1 MACDLINSQPL
12 DCRDS
17 FGGIKEIK
25 VRVHPANLSNS
36 SVVSG
41 VITLSSSYLTG
52 WFTYAMDKDIG
63 FLNDNATVNVQNGSL
78 FFAQELNLIVNKLEA
93 DKRNDL
99 SVLAQNR
106 LSFAVKDRNDEHW
119 LSGYVNGLDLTTG
132 NSGTGTAAGD
142 RSGYDLTFS
151 GMEPDPIL
159 SMSLATYDS
168 LVTT

>member
-1 MACDLINSQPL
+1 MACALINTQPF

-17 FGGIKEIK
+17 FGGILELK
-25 VRVHPANLSNS
+25 VKVLPADLTNT
-36 SVVSG
+36 SVLSG
-41 VITLSSSYLTG
+41 VVTLTGAALTG
-52 WFTYAMDKDIG
+52 WFVYDIEKDTG

-78 FFAQELNLIVNKLEA
+78 FYAQELNLIVNRLTA
-93 DKRNDL
+93 AKRNDL

-106 LSFAVKDRNDEHW
+106 LLFAVKDRNKIHW
-119 LSGYVNGLDLTTG
+119 LAGYENGLDLTTG

-151 GMEPDPIL
+151 GMEPAPIL
-159 SMSLATYDS
+159 NMTLANYDI